1 MDTQEKFGLKKTN
14 AILLFIQM
22 LILILSTVI
31 SSFVFGFI
39 LAKGYGGLMLASSA
53 TMLIAHV
60 AIIVHGAVG
69 YNKNKAYYYTALGL
83 FAFAVV
89 INVMVNFRTPF
100 QLGLLTMIFGCLIA
114 FIVRQDNKKLAM
126 YFILTAA
133 LFSLVFSIYSA
144 VIADPHSLGD
154 ENIGTLTIIAMYT
167 SLFAPTF
174 LSGAFALIHI
184 VRMDEKKE

>member
-14 AILLFIQM
+14 AILLFAQM
-22 LILILSTVI
+22 LILILSTII

-69 YNKNKAYYYTALGL
+69 YKNKAYYYTALGL

-89 INVMVNFRTPF
+89 INVMVNFRTPY

-114 FIVRQDNKKLAM
+114 FIFRQDNKKLAM

-144 VIADPHSLGD
+144 VIANPHSLGD
-154 ENIGTLTIIAMYT
+154 ENVGTLTIIAMYS

-174 LSGAFALIHI
+174 LSGTFALIHI
-184 VRMDEKKE
+184 VRMDEQKE

>member
-1 MDTQEKFGLKKTN
+1 MDTQEKFGLKKSN

-22 LILILSTVI
+22 IILIISTVI
-31 SSFVFGFI
+31 SCFVFGFI
-39 LAKGYGGLMLASSA
+39 LAKDYGGLMLASSL

-60 AIIVHGAVG
+60 AIVVYGAIG
-69 YNKNKAYYYTALGL
+69 YNREKGYYYTALGL

-100 QLGLLTMIFGCLIA
+100 QLGLLTMLFGSLIA
-114 FIVRQDNKKLAM
+114 FLVKQDNKKLAL
-126 YFILTAA
+126 YFIITAT
-133 LFSLVFSIYSA
+133 LFALVFSIYSA

-154 ENIGTLTIIAMYT
+154 ENVSVITITAMYA

-174 LSGAFALIHI
+174 LSGTFALIHI
-184 VRMDEKKE
+184 VRMDEAKE